1 MWRNGPR
8 SVNRYNGKMHALC
21 HRCHGELPSSPAGG
35 RHDDDAAML
44 FCPRCGSPQ
53 LLLPEH
59 MYVEAPVSAASTT
72 GAVPPPRPAG
82 SGAGEVDWQAAI
94 RAASLVSLVAAV
106 LLIVGLIF
114 SPVSF
119 FSTLWTMGAAVIAL
133 GLYARSR
140 PQASMDAR
148 VGLRIGLATGT
159 LVIAAMVMVLAG
171 TGVVMRFGTHSLT
184 GFDAEMAQTFE
195 LIRVRAAASLQ
206 EQGQPADIQQKIL
219 AFVGSPEAR
228 AGIAV
233 FYLSLTGF
241 FILLLS
247 AGGGAFAGMMR
258 GAQAQRLGQRSGD

>member
-1 MWRNGPR
+1 
-8 SVNRYNGKMHALC
+8 MHALC
-21 HRCHGELPSSPAGG
+21 HRCHGELPSSPAGS
-35 RHDDDAAML
+35 RHDDDAAAL
-44 FCPRCGSPQ
+44 FCPRCGAPQ
-53 LLLPEH
+53 ILLPEH
-59 MYVEAPVSAASTT
+59 MHLEDPVAAASTT

-94 RAASLVSLVAAV
+94 RAASIVALVSATLLAIGLV
-106 LLIVGLIF
+106 F

-119 FSTLWTMGAAVIAL
+119 LSTLWTMGAAVIAL
-133 GLYARSR
+133 GLYTRSR

-148 VGLRIGLATGT
+148 VGLRIGVATGAM
-159 LVIAAMVMVLAG
+159 VIAAMVMGLAG

-195 LIRVRAAASLQ
+195 VVRARAAASLQ

-228 AGIAV
+228 AGIGV